1 VKSLSKDET
10 IYIGKKPVNSYVM
23 AGLKVIGDHGSVT
36 LKARGRSISHA
47 VDVAEVL
54 KRTLDLDV
62 ETIDIGTE
70 VLSGEDEQERN
81 VSTIAI
87 CLTK

>member
-1 VKSLSKDET
+1 MSKDET
-10 IYIGKKPVNSYVM
+10 IYIGKKPVNNYVM
-23 AGLKVIGDHGSVT
+23 AGLKVVGDHGSVT
-36 LKARGRSISHA
+36 LKARGRTISHA

-54 KRTLDLDV
+54 KRTLSLNV
-62 ETIDIGTE
+62 KSIDIGTE
-70 VLSGEDEQERN
+70 VFTDDDGKRN